1 MTDFATA
8 LGLVL
13 VIEGVLYALLPET
26 LPRAAARLAEMPAGA
41 IRGVGLAAAV
51 IGLLVVRLARG

>member
-1 MTDFATA
+1 MNDFATA

-26 LPRAAARLAEMPAGA
+26 LPRMAARLGDYPAST
-41 IRGVGLAAAV
+41 IRRAGLAAAIV
-51 IGLLVVRLARG
+51 GLVVVRLVRG

>member
-26 LPRAAARLAEMPAGA
+26 LPRMAARLAEQPTTTIRAVGLFA
-41 IRGVGLAAAV
+41 AILGVVLVRIIRG
-51 IGLLVVRLARG
+51 

>member
-1 MTDFATA
+1 LTDFATA

-26 LPRAAARLAEMPAGA
+26 LPRMAARLAEMPAPT

-51 IGLLVVRLARG
+51 AGLVVVRLVRG